1 MIVGHLPREI
11 LRPTKYLLDRGAT
24 ATITSEDYRKSSL
37 FQGGLEIKYFVTVTL
52 PATFRRHML
61 LQRYEELVEK
71 LYAEPMKEII
81 VGSFIAKGNVYLGV
95 PGNNRTLG
103 VETFAWRNF
112 RGKRNARNFV
122 HFAWINFRG
131 WTQ

>member
-1 MIVGHLPREI
+1 MSIGQ
-11 LRPTKYLLDRGAT
+11 GANL
-24 ATITSEDYRKSSL
+24 K
-37 FQGGLEIKYFVTVTL
+37 FNG
-52 PATFRRHML
+52 
-61 LQRYEELVEK
+61 QRSVCHQIY
-71 LYAEPMKEII
+71 
-81 VGSFIAKGNVYLGV
+81 
-95 PGNNRTLG
+95 TLG